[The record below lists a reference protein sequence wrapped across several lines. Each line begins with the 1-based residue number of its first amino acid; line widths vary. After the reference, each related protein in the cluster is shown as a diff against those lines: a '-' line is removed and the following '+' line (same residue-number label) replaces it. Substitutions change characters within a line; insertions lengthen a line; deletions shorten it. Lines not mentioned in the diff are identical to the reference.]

1 MKSRRVVTYLILAPA
16 LFVSM
21 LGCVKKENASP
32 VADETAREPSVQAI
46 EPQSSEASISPQME
60 QFLSKTVGTQKVTAG
75 HQIREFFDLWEQV
88 LYQASDSMDID
99 FQIELEEKFEKDHV
113 WENKTHREVLDDLC
127 REYGLVWTITGPN
140 TIQISKK
147 AE

>member
-1 MKSRRVVTYLILAPA
+1 MKSRCVVTYLVLASV

-21 LGCVKKENASP
+21 LGCAEKEETSP
-32 VADETAREPSVQAI
+32 AEDEMAREPSVQVI
-46 EPQSSEASISPQME
+46 EPQTPEQSISPVME
-60 QFLSKTVGTQKVTAG
+60 QFLSKTIGTQEVTAG
-75 HQIREFFDLWEQV
+75 HQIRELFDLWEQV

-99 FQIELEEKFEKDHV
+99 FEIELEEQFQKDHI

-127 REYGLVWTITGPN
+127 RENGLVWTITGPN
-140 TIQISKK
+140 TIHISKK